1 MTNACFITLIAYYA
15 SNRTVQRHIFKLL
28 CATCAIYLEATSVN
42 GHYDLVIDGLKK
54 SGYDVSAGTNHQ
66 VIEITDSPCKFVG
79 SQK

>member
-1 MTNACFITLIAYYA
+1 M
-15 SNRTVQRHIFKLL
+15 
-28 CATCAIYLEATSVN
+28 N
-42 GHYDLVIDGLKK
+42 GHYDLVIDGLNK